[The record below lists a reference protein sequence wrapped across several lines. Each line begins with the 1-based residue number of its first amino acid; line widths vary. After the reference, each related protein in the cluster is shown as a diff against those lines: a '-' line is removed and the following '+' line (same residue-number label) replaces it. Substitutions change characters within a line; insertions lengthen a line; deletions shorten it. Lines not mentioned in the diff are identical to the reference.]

1 MMRAA
6 LLTILLCL
14 DVSPAA
20 YQATAAQLGYTLYV
34 VGLPVADAVL
44 SVDLTAPAYR
54 VTMDFHTTGL
64 ADLVV
69 RDHLE
74 ETISGRFEGDRPVPL
89 EYRFNSHF
97 HGQDRAVGMTW
108 HDGTPAVTAI
118 TPPNGSEREDVPRAS
133 RARTIDPLSAFTSLL
148 HKAARTGRCD
158 DTARTFDGRVLQQFE
173 MKTAGEEELP
183 PSGRSSFSGRAL
195 RCEFTSQTFAGFR
208 FLAGRDDDLR
218 THRGTIWLSQV
229 LPGTPRLPVRAAVE
243 TWWFGDAVIYLTS
256 AAP

>member
-34 VGLPVADAVL
+34 VGLPAADAVL
-44 SVDLTAPAYR
+44 SLDLTAPAYR

-64 ADLVV
+64 ADLVAND
-69 RDHLE
+69 RLE
-74 ETISGRFEGDRPVPL
+74 ESIGGRFEGDRPVPL
-89 EYRFNSHF
+89 EYRFNSRF
-97 HGQDRAVGMTW
+97 HGRDRAVGMTW
-108 HDGTPAVTAI
+108 HDGTPVVTAI
-118 TPPNGSEREDVPRAS
+118 APPNSTEREDVPWPLRV
-133 RARTIDPLSAFTSLL
+133 RTIDPLSAFALLL
-148 HKAARTGRCD
+148 HKAAQTGRCD

-173 MKTAGEEELP
+173 IKTMGEEELP

-208 FLAGRDDDLR
+208 LHEGRDDDLR

-229 LPGTPRLPVRAAVE
+229 LPGTSRLPVRASVE
-243 TWWFGDAVIYLTS
+243 TWWFGDAMIYLRS